1 MSKAALM
8 QLLDHW
14 MGAHECDPDASVLT
28 RFLTR
33 RDEDA
38 FAALVHRHGPL
49 VYGTC
54 LRILGNRTDTDD
66 AFQAVFFVLAR
77 RAHTLKHD
85 RGIGPWL
92 HGVALRVAKKLRG
105 QIVRR
110 RLREMAA
117 AKSEHVETAE
127 PVHDFW
133 AIIDEEIARMALP
146 LREVLLSCDLSG
158 QSHAQTAASLGL
170 AKGTI
175 TKRLA
180 KAREELAT
188 RLRRRGIT
196 LGVGALST
204 LFATR
209 AAASVP
215 APLVLETA
223 RQAVA
228 FSIGQA
234 GEAVTAKT
242 LAEEVMRSLKV
253 GVPKAWLVFG
263 LLGLALTAGGLM
275 LAGGPKNPGEKK
287 SESSQASADAKPNA
301 ANLATMWKESFA
313 AEYEG
318 SLPVSAAFSADA
330 RMLLTTDTSGEVMAL
345 IHPSEP
351 PTYRWKANVGG
362 SHPAVAYSADGKHVY
377 ATTAHGVCILDA
389 ATGRHIAS
397 IDEPD
402 SNPIAIGV
410 FPTRDS
416 RLRVAFGNARGYFVK
431 DWHEG
436 AKLPDT
442 IGTIEISTVAKGAKP
457 ADVTAVPLAVDPKGR
472 SAIMTG
478 LRDRRTGKNVLWA
491 YVCGDYSK
499 GSPGNRVMAGHT
511 AIVISAAWAKE
522 GTTAV
527 TGDAGGRVIV
537 WDAKS
542 MQETRRVE
550 LAGRVMALAISGD
563 GAHTAAYVRGKRGA
577 EVYVWQ
583 TAKPG
588 AMKPIHTQE
597 GDFGSEPYASL
608 TFSSDGKRLAG
619 CAIDRQWLRKHPKKL
634 QRGQVRVWELS
645 PEPKGQPAP
654 RHLYTKKLSRRSSS
668 SFILPNNLSLF
679 LPSAK
684 EGAIDLHDIRDGH
697 IQARLGLAKFTLGA
711 MTLSSDRKWMALEQH
726 PAAKNK
732 GGGARAETFDVGVC
746 EWMPRD
752 MSTIPSC
759 SQLLDIASGEKLVAV
774 VREKQIELWD
784 TSPAKKRMAAPFK
797 HTRIDAARFSP
808 DGKLLAISD
817 RNDLVLWRWQE
828 STHERIA
835 LGRRV
840 GSLTF
845 TPDGKLLAEGPVLG
859 ETIQVRDVETRKVV
873 QELSVG
879 TKRSMNVPRIVY
891 AQSGRVLI
899 ACDDIPG
906 AKATAV
912 RHRIH
917 LWDTARGTIAHQIA
931 LPAGLPRSIKVT
943 PNGLYL
949 AAMIDDGDAGMKFS
963 VWRLDGKKPVMDGAA
978 AATGGGRAAVS
989 WTAGA
994 AAQCIRESALV
1005 ARLTPD
1011 NLFASLAN
1019 AVRNPA
1025 EVADHAGA
1033 QYLRR
1038 YLVFVGARTFV
1049 VENDYTD
1056 GDYLDDFASYNVK
1069 CCGSTSSTARSTG
1082 TSSPSSCAGSSSL
1095 SSC

>member
-8 QLLDHW
+8 QLLDRW
-14 MGAHECDPDASVLT
+14 MGPHECDLDSSFLT
-28 RFLTR
+28 RFLTG

-54 LRILGNRTDTDD
+54 LRILGNRNDTDD

-77 RAHTLKHD
+77 RAHTLKLD

-92 HGVALRVAKKLRG
+92 HGVALRVAKKLRR
-105 QIVRR
+105 QIVQR

-117 AKSEHVETAE
+117 ARSERVEAAQ
-127 PVHDFW
+127 PQHDFW
-133 AIIDEEIARMALP
+133 AIIDEELARMPLS
-146 LREVLLSCDLSG
+146 LREVLLLCDLSG
-158 QSHAQTAASLGL
+158 QSHSETAASLGK

-180 KAREELAT
+180 KAREELAR
-188 RLRRRGIT
+188 RLTRRGIS
-196 LGVGALST
+196 LGVGTLST
-204 LFATR
+204 MIATQ
-209 AAASVP
+209 APASVP
-215 APLVLETA
+215 APLLLETA

-228 FSIGQA
+228 FSIGQV
-234 GEAVTAKT
+234 GGCVTAKT
-242 LAEEVMRSLKV
+242 LAEGVMRSLKV
-253 GVPKAWLVFG
+253 GVLKVWLIVGLFG
-263 LLGLALTAGGLM
+263 LMLTAGGLM
-275 LAGGPKNPGEKK
+275 LAGGPKDPGEKK
-287 SESSQASADAKPNA
+287 GEPSQASADAKPDA
-301 ANLATMWKESFA
+301 ANVPTMWKESFA

-330 RMLLTTDTSGEVMAL
+330 RMLITTDTNGEVMAL

-351 PTYRWKANVGG
+351 PTYRWKAQVGG
-362 SHPAVAYSADGKHVY
+362 SHPAVAYSADRKHVY
-377 ATTAHGVCILDA
+377 ATNADGVCILDA
-389 ATGRHIAS
+389 ATGRHIVR

-410 FPTRDS
+410 FPKRAG

-442 IGTIEISTVAKGAKP
+442 IGTIEVSTVAKGAKP

-491 YVCGDYSK
+491 YVCGDYSE
-499 GSPGNRVMAGHT
+499 GSPGNRVMTGHT

-542 MQETRRVE
+542 MKETRRVE
-550 LAGRVMALAISGD
+550 LAGRVMALAISDD

-619 CAIDRQWLRKHPKKL
+619 CAIDRQWLRNHPKNL
-634 QRGQVRVWELS
+634 LRGQVRVWELS

-654 RHLYTKKLSRRSSS
+654 RHLYTKKLPRHRSS
-668 SFILPNNLSLF
+668 SFILRNNLSLD
-679 LPSAK
+679 LVSAK
-684 EGAIDLHDIRDGH
+684 EGAIDLYDIRDGH
-697 IQARLGLAKFTLGA
+697 IQARTVFGKFALGA
-711 MTLSSDRKWMALEQH
+711 IKLSSDRKWMAMEQH

-732 GGGARAETFDVGVC
+732 GSGAGAETFDVGVL
-746 EWMPRD
+746 EWMGRH
-752 MSTIPSC
+752 MTTIPSC
-759 SQLLDIASGEKLVAV
+759 SQLLDIASGGKLVAV

-784 TSPAKKRMAAPFK
+784 ASPAKKRMAAPFK

-828 STHERIA
+828 NTHERIA

-879 TKRSMNVPRIVY
+879 TKRSMNVPRMVY
-891 AQSGRVLI
+891 TQSGRVLI
-899 ACDDIPG
+899 ACDNIPS
-906 AKATAV
+906 AKAAAV

-917 LWDTARGTIAHQIA
+917 LWDTARSSIAHQIA
-931 LPAGLPRSIKVT
+931 LPAGLPKSIAVT

-949 AAMIDDGDAGMKFS
+949 GAMIDDGDAGMKFS
-963 VWRLDGKKPVMDGAA
+963 VWRLDGMKPVMDEAPAPPAA
-978 AATGGGRAAVS
+978 
-989 WTAGA
+989 
-994 AAQCIRESALV
+994 
-1005 ARLTPD
+1005 D
-1011 NLFASLAN
+1011 
-1019 AVRNPA
+1019 
-1025 EVADHAGA
+1025 
-1033 QYLRR
+1033 
-1038 YLVFVGARTFV
+1038 
-1049 VENDYTD
+1049 
-1056 GDYLDDFASYNVK
+1056 
-1069 CCGSTSSTARSTG
+1069 RSR
-1082 TSSPSSCAGSSSL
+1082 
-1095 SSC
+1095 